1 MAEHQELIL
10 SGRRQESNK
19 VGDGQKQR
27 LLQKTGNVNYKE
39 CLIVET
45 TWTSELTEIN
55 NLFIASF

>member
-1 MAEHQELIL
+1 MRTSEYL
-10 SGRRQESNK
+10 SGEGRSNK

-27 LLQKTGNVNYKE
+27 LLQKTGNVNYKK

-55 NLFIASF
+55 IPIYSLFPI